1 MPIDYGSI
9 IKLLIVYGALLQI
22 LGEYSKEIPFPK
34 HVDKAENSLIWAVKV
49 KEAGKKEKSVTERNS
64 VNNPIQ
70 SGVQEIANQ
79 CKLIFIDHVEVMEN
93 TYLLGFDFNKLDHFI
108 SNSENGSYAFELDHR
123 KLYIKLLHD
132 LYVSHI
138 PDVSFKFI
146 SGALSQ
152 CLDSHLMVE
161 LFSQQNIRR
170 RTKREVDLHFTDPY
184 FKLQWHLV
192 SSTLMSLNLS
202 KSLFNLDTT
211 APYCCFRCS
220 KLLKV
225 N

>member
-9 IKLLIVYGALLQI
+9 VKLLTVSGALLQI

-49 KEAGKKEKSVTERNS
+49 KESGKNEKSVTERNS
-64 VNNPIQ
+64 VNNSIQ
-70 SGVQEIANQ
+70 SEAQEVANQ

-93 TYLLGFDFNKLDHFI
+93 SYLLGFDFKKLDHFI
-108 SNSENGSYAFELDHR
+108 SNFENGSYAFELDHR

-132 LYVSHI
+132 LYVTHI

-146 SGALSQ
+146 SDALSR
-152 CLDSHLMVE
+152 CLDSHPMVE

-170 RTKREVDLHFTDPY
+170 RTKRKMDLHFNDPY

-192 SSTLMSLNLS
+192 SLMLMSLN
-202 KSLFNLDTT
+202 
-211 APYCCFRCS
+211 
-220 KLLKV
+220 
-225 N
+225 